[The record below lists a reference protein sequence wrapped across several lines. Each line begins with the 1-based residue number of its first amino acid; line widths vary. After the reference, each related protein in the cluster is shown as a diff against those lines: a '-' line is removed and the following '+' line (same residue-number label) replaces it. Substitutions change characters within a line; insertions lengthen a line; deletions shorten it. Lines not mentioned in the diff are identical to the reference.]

1 VGAGPVWTCGSGGDT
16 TTQRVGRARCGAV
29 PYKKPPAPP
38 LTNERAPVPSCQ
50 VPSQQPTRLGSPARH
65 PRLPPARKPR
75 REGGRNQRG
84 GATCTIEKRA
94 IAAAVSRS
102 ALDSAICLLRRSG
115 GWRGREEAIERVL
128 VVHCSPCPSSPSSLL
143 PGGRIAEAAAGS
155 LIEVLVGSSGES
167 RIAGRCS
174 SSSRASRFRSWSLRR
189 HHLVRL
195 PPFSWSSVRP
205 SVQGFLPGV
214 LLLLVSSTRLVSL
227 LRLRFRYSLF
237 SLVTRYHSRFSVP
250 LFSPYP
256 PSNYRSF
263 DFLQRKKEANS
274 YNSKYQ
280 GTIVLLR
287 KVRVKSG
294 NSVGKF

>member
-1 VGAGPVWTCGSGGDT
+1 MEGKGGGDRARPRGSLLPLPLEPFFSPPGGTDCGGCCWEPDRGAGGFFRGIQDCRPLQLQLQGQPVSF
-16 TTQRVGRARCGAV
+16 
-29 PYKKPPAPP
+29 
-38 LTNERAPVPSCQ
+38 LE
-50 VPSQQPTRLGSPARH
+50 L
-65 PRLPPARKPR
+65 
-75 REGGRNQRG
+75 
-84 GATCTIEKRA
+84 
-94 IAAAVSRS
+94 AAS
-102 ALDSAICLLRRSG
+102 
-115 GWRGREEAIERVL
+115 
-128 VVHCSPCPSSPSSLL
+128 SPCPVAPLL
-143 PGGRIAEAAAGS
+143 VE
-155 LIEVLVGSSGES
+155 
-167 RIAGRCS
+167 
-174 SSSRASRFRSWSLRR
+174 LR
-189 HHLVRL
+189 
-195 PPFSWSSVRP
+195 PSVRP

-294 NSVGKF
+294 SSVGKS

>member
-1 VGAGPVWTCGSGGDT
+1 LKNGRSQQRFPVRLWIVLFVCCGGAEGGGE
-16 TTQRVGRARCGAV
+16 GRRRSSASSWFIA
-29 PYKKPPAPP
+29 PPAP
-38 LTNERAPVPSCQ
+38 RALLLS
-50 VPSQQPTRLGSPARH
+50 S
-65 PRLPPARKPR
+65 
-75 REGGRNQRG
+75 RG
-84 GATCTIEKRA
+84 D
-94 IAAAVSRS
+94 V
-102 ALDSAICLLRRSG
+102 
-115 GWRGREEAIERVL
+115 
-128 VVHCSPCPSSPSSLL
+128 
-143 PGGRIAEAAAGS
+143 AEAAAGS

>member
-1 VGAGPVWTCGSGGDT
+1 VEGKGGGDRARPRGSLLPLPLEPFFSPSGGADCGGCCWEPDRGAGGFVRGIQDCRPPQLQLQLQLQGRPVSF
-16 TTQRVGRARCGAV
+16 
-29 PYKKPPAPP
+29 
-38 LTNERAPVPSCQ
+38 LE
-50 VPSQQPTRLGSPARH
+50 L
-65 PRLPPARKPR
+65 
-75 REGGRNQRG
+75 
-84 GATCTIEKRA
+84 
-94 IAAAVSRS
+94 AAS
-102 ALDSAICLLRRSG
+102 
-115 GWRGREEAIERVL
+115 
-128 VVHCSPCPSSPSSLL
+128 SPCPVVPLL
-143 PGGRIAEAAAGS
+143 
-155 LIEVLVGSSGES
+155 V
-167 RIAGRCS
+167 
-174 SSSRASRFRSWSLRR
+174 
-189 HHLVRL
+189 
-195 PPFSWSSVRP
+195 WSSVRPSVRPSARP

-294 NSVGKF
+294 NSVGKS